1 MATKPNINKTTDNNS
16 NVDFSKAREVIGALL
31 ALFKVPS
38 IPAPPINKR
47 QALSATLR
55 PGLSPTKIAANIIKR
70 QSEAGA
76 IIGANDDGSANISEK
91 MELIRV
97 EEIIKA
103 IVSDARVTVVNLPGQ
118 TVKSEGGNAGG
129 PIVTIGTTLTTS
141 TAYGVMT

>member
-1 MATKPNINKTTDNNS
+1 MATKPIVNKTTNI
-16 NVDFSKAREVIGALL
+16 NVNIDFSKAREVIGALL

-76 IIGANDDGSANISEK
+76 IIGVNDDGSANISEK